1 MAKSIKTAYL
11 LLLLGGFF
19 GLHHIYLGRDKKA
32 LVCSSTIFSIFF
44 LLIDLIK
51 IPEFVREANEKTE
64 LSKEKDLKLKAP
76 AFFTSN
82 FISSLIFGSYVYY
95 VSKYAITEETYT
107 SYMILKILSPL
118 GIAVMVYLIGT
129 EGPMKCKFKW
139 PLIGSYLAFF
149 IDIFRSTHT
158 IYSGAL
164 LSTLFLNWNIEW
176 DHEYFNNNK
185 KRKFL
190 KRFAYISFAYICI
203 ISLHGLFLWN
213 NASLEIQGKRVTLKE
228 SVINFLN
235 SKELVELKEVF
246 KMIWNYYK
254 AHGLSKLINHFFYG
268 YDSEAVANAYKVKR
282 SKKLK
287 EFLVVLTLF
296 NFF

>member
-11 LLLLGGFF
+11 LLLLGGCL

-32 LVCSSTIFSIFF
+32 LSCFSTIFSVFF
-44 LLIDLIK
+44 ILIDLFK
-51 IPEFVREANEKTE
+51 IPEYVREANEKTE

-82 FISSLIFGSYVYY
+82 FICSLILGSYIYY
-95 VSKYAITEETYT
+95 ISKYAFTEETYT
-107 SYMILKILSPL
+107 SYLILKILSPL
-118 GIAVMVYLIGT
+118 LIAAMVYWVGT
-129 EGPMKCKFKW
+129 EGPLKCKFKW
-139 PLIGSYLAFF
+139 PLFGSYLAFL
-149 IDIFRSTHT
+149 IEILRNTQT
-158 IYSGAL
+158 VYYSAL

-176 DHEYFNNNK
+176 DHDHFENKK

-190 KRFAYISFAYICI
+190 KRFGYISFAFIFM

-213 NASLEIQGKRVTLKE
+213 NASLEIQGKKVTLKE

-246 KMIWNYYK
+246 RMIWNYYK
-254 AHGLSKLINHFFYG
+254 AHGFNKLINHFFYG
-268 YDSEAVANAYKVKR
+268 YDAEAVSNAYKV
-282 SKKLK
+282 
-287 EFLVVLTLF
+287 
-296 NFF
+296 